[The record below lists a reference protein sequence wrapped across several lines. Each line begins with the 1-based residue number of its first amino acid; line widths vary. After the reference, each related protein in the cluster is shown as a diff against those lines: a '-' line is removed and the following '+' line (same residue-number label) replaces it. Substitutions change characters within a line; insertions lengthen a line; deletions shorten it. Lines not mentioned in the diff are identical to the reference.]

1 MKDNSSKSIQKR
13 RKAMAAPL
21 SDDLK
26 KKYGF
31 RSLTV
36 RSGDKVRVLRGDFVG
51 VEGEVSEVDTDRER
65 ILVEGVETA
74 TADEMEVSSPIHP
87 SNVEITK
94 LEKDKM
100 RDKIIERRSEYGK
113 ERRERISEEIE
124 HSEDLEDAEKEEEMG
139 S

>member
-1 MKDNSSKSIQKR
+1 MKSDSSKPIHKK

-26 KKYGF
+26 EKYGF
-31 RSLTV
+31 RSITV
-36 RSGDKVRVLRGDFVG
+36 REGDKVRVLRGDFAG
-51 VEGEVSEVDTDRER
+51 VEGEVNEVNTDSER

-74 TADEMEVSSPIHP
+74 TADETEVSSPVHP

-94 LEKDKM
+94 LEKDEM
-100 RDKIIERRSEYGK
+100 RDKVIDRRSEYGK
-113 ERRERISEEIE
+113 ERREEVSEETE
-124 HSEDLEDAEKEEEMG
+124 YTEDLEDAEKEEEMG